1 MLIKFMFTY
10 SFHTFSRTREH
21 ESLLFQSGV
30 AHNNCYGV
38 VYSPFT
44 ACTMAEVLLFKYYYV
59 CFNNNFRAIH
69 LCQNLENILIFV
81 LYMILK

>member
-1 MLIKFMFTY
+1 MFTY
-10 SFHTFSRTREH
+10 CFHTFSRTREH

-44 ACTMAEVLLFKYYYV
+44 ACTMTEVLLFKYHYV
-59 CFNNNFRAIH
+59 CVNKHFRAIQ
-69 LCQNLENILIFV
+69 LCQSLKNIFIFC
-81 LYMILK
+81 LSITFK